1 MAANVITYFVLVGG
15 MIGVAFGLFFVMR
28 SIKLI

>member
-1 MAANVITYFVLVGG
+1 MANVITYFALVGG
-15 MIGVAFGLFFVMR
+15 MIGVAYALFFVMR